1 MRGTYKNNINIII
14 SISGFWKDSNQIR
27 KLINDSPKCK
37 YRLTENYLFHENEID
52 EFVFHLDNSKQALT
66 RLSTSTGFNLL
77 KKEEENNIN
86 QHQSTVYLMIEGG
99 SIENAKKIMLAG
111 NCILN
116 IGGYEIKIVT
126 AGITHSKETWQKLIE
141 NDRLMDYIFAFVITV
156 HNNKENF
163 YFTCGMHNLG
173 YPDAVVPGY
182 LGYDQANYLAKAFL
196 YYLLLYNP
204 VLLSGNKFQIDENSP
219 NIYRLTYEK
228 CHIYDNYNKNVYWL
242 FHNPYGL
249 WRLTESDL
257 LD

>member
-1 MRGTYKNNINIII
+1 MRGTYKSEVNIII

-27 KLINDSPKCK
+27 KLINDSAKCK
-37 YRLTENYLFHENEID
+37 YRLTENYLFHEDEID
-52 EFVFHLDNSKQALT
+52 EFVFHLDNSKQTLT
-66 RLSTSTGFNLL
+66 MLPAPTESNLL
-77 KKEEENNIN
+77 KKEEENNVN
-86 QHQSTVYLMIEGG
+86 QHKSTVYLMIEGG

-116 IGGYEIKIVT
+116 IGGHEIKIVT
-126 AGITHSKETWQKLIE
+126 AGITHGKETWQKFIE

-156 HNNKENF
+156 HNDKEDF

-182 LGYDQANYLAKAFL
+182 LDPDQGNCLAKAFL
-196 YYLLLYNP
+196 YYLVKNNP
-204 VLLSGNKFQIDENSP
+204 VLVSGNKFQIDKNSP

-228 CHIYDNYNKNVYWL
+228 CHIYDNFDKNVYRL

-249 WRLTESDL
+249 WRLTESNL
-257 LD
+257 